1 MLFTSRWTLA
11 RKSSRAASVMATA
24 RPDLE
29 TSAEGEQRATAR

>member
-29 TSAEGEQRATAR
+29 PSEGEQRATAR